1 MFGGRPN
8 LEHFLTWDMEYR
20 RDATCFSCTGLLQPT
35 APFFPDLPE
44 TLHRRR
50 AWDSVRSEA
59 ARDAIRFIGP
69 SERRVRHAD
78 KLPAESLQLR
88 FVQPIEVRGGHHRII
103 SCSPFV
109 RLL

>member
-1 MFGGRPN
+1 MV
-8 LEHFLTWDMEYR
+8 LSLV
-20 RDATCFSCTGLLQPT
+20 
-35 APFFPDLPE
+35 APSVSLGPLRSAPAFFPGLPE
-44 TLHRRR
+44 ALHRRSAR
-50 AWDSVRSEA
+50 DSVLSEA
-59 ARDAIRFIGP
+59 ASDAIDLVGP